1 MGYQKTEDVPIS
13 LNSEENH
20 SVVQRVIA
28 RQMLRIH
35 GDKAHMMVLME
46 MNDDN
51 SKVKND
57 HWREILRLMD
67 ELTQGEKE

>member
-1 MGYQKTEDVPIS
+1 MGYQKTEDMPIS
-13 LNSEENH
+13 LNKEENH
-20 SVVQRVIA
+20 SVVQRVVA

-51 SKVKND
+51 SKIKND